1 MAKSDAIR
9 ARVTQVEEMRDRI
22 EKLNEDLW
30 NAVTSHLKQLQ
41 EFTTAYV
48 DEHRSRYQ
56 SPYDFWTKTIGLK
69 YYEIPAPSVTR
80 GCNVN
85 VHTETSGAEYV
96 SIVVEDDRDGDKNW
110 YRLPYAFIDAEDP
123 EAYLV
128 ELKAS
133 WDKARTEHEQ
143 AVFDATR
150 DERYAKYLKLHAEFG
165 QQPTPLTLEEFDAA
179 NPDQS

>member
-22 EKLNEDLW
+22 ETLNEDLW
-30 NAVTSHLKQLQ
+30 NAVASHLKQLQ
-41 EFTTAYV
+41 EFANTYV
-48 DEHRSRYQ
+48 DEYRSRYQ
-56 SPYDFWTKTIGLK
+56 APHDFWTKTLGFK
-69 YYEIPAPSVTR
+69 HYEIPAPSDTR

-85 VHTETSGAEYV
+85 VHTETSTSEYV

-123 EAYLV
+123 EAYLA
-128 ELKAS
+128 ELKAG
-133 WDKARTEHEQ
+133 WDKARIEREQ
-143 AVFDATR
+143 TVLDTTR
-150 DERYAKYLKLHAEFG
+150 DERYAEYLKLHAEFG
-165 QQPTPLTLEEFDAA
+165 STPLKSRSEFDAA